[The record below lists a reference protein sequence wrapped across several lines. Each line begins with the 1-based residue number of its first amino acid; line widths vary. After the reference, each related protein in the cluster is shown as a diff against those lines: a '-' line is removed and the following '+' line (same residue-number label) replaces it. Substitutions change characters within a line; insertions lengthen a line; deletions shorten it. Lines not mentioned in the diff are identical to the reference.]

1 MKFKKILFAFLTIM
15 LSFVCLSFKHINKN
29 DYQHTLPE
37 TAINFDTTNEL
48 YDISL
53 VKGSSL
59 ICNFIV
65 DKNTNYKLIR
75 EQILDDVVLYGFI
88 NNKFV
93 YNMSPST
100 YLSNLG
106 AKKIKIDVDTSYGQK
121 LYLIRQNA
129 LEEYTRKSTLA
140 ISTFSDSEPATTS
153 DLAKITSNDSY
164 IENYTYNTTQ
174 TLVKFD
180 DDIVNIV
187 PKNWF
192 FTAGTKVYA
201 GKEFLI
207 YANTAKMPNN
217 KLDVYETHVF
227 ILDYD
232 FTMPEVTKDDLL
244 EPDYITFGNSN
255 FIIEPTLNHYFIGLK
270 RSSAVHNDMWNQMN
284 IDETKVEIV
293 LNPANAGLFGSSL
306 TAPNIYADV
315 TDLTFGT
322 ETSQYNYD
330 EIDALAVSFDTLKLE
345 CSISDKKINYLNQ
358 TLKFIYSI
366 TIDEFIS
373 ILSAINP
380 KIGIAVELI
389 NIGKEIYEIW
399 QSNSNDEN
407 INELSYSGELS
418 FREYFVNY
426 KYPACVSASLPSN
439 INSLISNN
447 SIEYCY
453 NYTLDY
459 IFSNG
464 DIVDYTKY
472 LFNSYAICH
481 LKLYNANK
489 QIITYNNQDYY
500 EAVLTNN
507 DCRLSSIDSYE
518 TSSSL
523 NFTSNYGRLHNV
535 ICYKPSIVNTVLIQV
550 TTHGTPLDVN
560 IYDSNGR
567 CIALFETENNASGYM
582 ICTFKNSDY
591 HFISVTFNNSAGGS
605 CELKFGI
612 NSTFLTNN
620 YKYTVGKGTS
630 AKLFNLGSSTA
641 KILNVKTESLNN
653 TKFLI
658 YNKYGAKT
666 MTSDNPNA
674 DWSEDSP
681 DTNASINI
689 GLYPSTT
696 VYVIVYS
703 IDVYIDL
710 NITMSLYTAQE

>member
-270 RSSAVHNDMWNQMN
+270 RSSAVHNDMWKQNGKIVVKSKGAESPQIQHFWKVTINQN
-284 IDETKVEIV
+284 I
-293 LNPANAGLFGSSL
+293 
-306 TAPNIYADV
+306 
-315 TDLTFGT
+315 
-322 ETSQYNYD
+322 
-330 EIDALAVSFDTLKLE
+330 
-345 CSISDKKINYLNQ
+345 
-358 TLKFIYSI
+358 
-366 TIDEFIS
+366 
-373 ILSAINP
+373 
-380 KIGIAVELI
+380 
-389 NIGKEIYEIW
+389 
-399 QSNSNDEN
+399 
-407 INELSYSGELS
+407 
-418 FREYFVNY
+418 
-426 KYPACVSASLPSN
+426 
-439 INSLISNN
+439 
-447 SIEYCY
+447 
-453 NYTLDY
+453 
-459 IFSNG
+459 
-464 DIVDYTKY
+464 
-472 LFNSYAICH
+472 
-481 LKLYNANK
+481 
-489 QIITYNNQDYY
+489 
-500 EAVLTNN
+500 
-507 DCRLSSIDSYE
+507 CR
-518 TSSSL
+518 T
-523 NFTSNYGRLHNV
+523 
-535 ICYKPSIVNTVLIQV
+535 
-550 TTHGTPLDVN
+550 
-560 IYDSNGR
+560 
-567 CIALFETENNASGYM
+567 
-582 ICTFKNSDY
+582 
-591 HFISVTFNNSAGGS
+591 
-605 CELKFGI
+605 
-612 NSTFLTNN
+612 
-620 YKYTVGKGTS
+620 
-630 AKLFNLGSSTA
+630 
-641 KILNVKTESLNN
+641 
-653 TKFLI
+653 
-658 YNKYGAKT
+658 
-666 MTSDNPNA
+666 
-674 DWSEDSP
+674 
-681 DTNASINI
+681 
-689 GLYPSTT
+689 
-696 VYVIVYS
+696 
-703 IDVYIDL
+703 
-710 NITMSLYTAQE
+710 